1 MELVIMTL
9 FGDKLYS
16 DNLQFGYK
24 SKTSTTQSTWLALQ
38 TISFFKQKHTSVN
51 VAALD
56 CSKAFDK
63 CLFSKLFGKILDIG
77 VPAIF
82 VRGLLAAYEFQKAC
96 VKWSATQTAS
106 YSFGI
111 LNGTRQGSCLSPIL
125 FTVYMDGFRENG
137 FGCYTR
143 DLFLGI
149 VAYCDDFLLLS
160 PTRNGLQNL
169 LQLCEKYAEDHNI
182 SFLTN
187 PDPSKS
193 KSKCIY
199 FTRGRDRQP
208 VEVVLNHQKLPWD
221 GQVDHLGHIIHESG
235 SQDIHCRKAREVPT
249 LDHLLIYWEFFI
261 SAHHCKSN
269 LLCKLIVVPF
279 MEAIFGTFSEYFC
292 QIYRSWNT
300 TVKVCWILPQPTHT
314 YFVKNFPKELNS
326 VRVIL
331 LRRFAE
337 FAQSIL
343 HSWNPSIWQVGS
355 ISAYSLQYDFG
366 RNISNISDEFS
377 L

>member
-1 MELVIMTL
+1 MVHDRDPVYPLSYLQCTWMGLEKMGLAAILGISSLVLWPTVMIFCSCLLPEMVYKTYYNFVKSMPRTIIFPFQQIQIHPNPNPNVFIL
-9 FGDKLYS
+9 LVDVT
-16 DNLQFGYK
+16 DNRWRSSLIIRSCPG
-24 SKTSTTQSTWLALQ
+24 TVRLTILA
-38 TISFFKQKHTSVN
+38 ISFMNQVH
-51 VAALD
+51 
-56 CSKAFDK
+56 
-63 CLFSKLFGKILDIG
+63 KIYI
-77 VPAIF
+77 
-82 VRGLLAAYEFQKAC
+82 
-96 VKWSATQTAS
+96 
-106 YSFGI
+106 
-111 LNGTRQGSCLSPIL
+111 
-125 FTVYMDGFRENG
+125 
-137 FGCYTR
+137 
-143 DLFLGI
+143 
-149 VAYCDDFLLLS
+149 
-160 PTRNGLQNL
+160 
-169 LQLCEKYAEDHNI
+169 AER
-182 SFLTN
+182 L
-187 PDPSKS
+187 
-193 KSKCIY
+193 
-199 FTRGRDRQP
+199 
-208 VEVVLNHQKLPWD
+208 
-221 GQVDHLGHIIHESG
+221 
-235 SQDIHCRKAREVPT
+235 EVPT